1 MSELLSPVL
10 LFSLGYVLCLMTP
23 GPNLMIV
30 ASVVLQRG
38 FWGSLPMC
46 HGVTIGSLTLAAG
59 IYWAASAFPALDGWD
74 RAGRTVG
81 AMLLLYMAWQLMF
94 RSGARKSAPA
104 HRTDFVLGFVTASI
118 NPITGAFFASQFLA
132 LPSAPTFG
140 QLVAIFV
147 VVGGVAYARCILI
160 ALVLELRIFQ
170 GDLWPF
176 AIWVRRSVGV
186 AFAGS
191 ALAVLISVAGTPG

>member
-1 MSELLSPVL
+1 MTDLLSPVL

-30 ASVVLQRG
+30 ASVALQRG

-46 HGVTIGSLTLAAG
+46 NGVTIGSLTLAAG
-59 IYWAASAFPALDGWD
+59 IYWLASAIPAFESWERTS
-74 RAGRTVG
+74 RALG

-94 RSGARKSAPA
+94 KSGMHKPNPA
-104 HRTDFVLGFVTASI
+104 HRTDFMLGFVTASI

-132 LPSAPTFG
+132 MPLVPTFG
-140 QLVAIFV
+140 ELVAIFV
-147 VVGGVAYARCILI
+147 VVGGVAFVRSVLI
-160 ALVLELRIFQ
+160 ALVLDLRILRA
-170 GDLWPF
+170 GCWPH
-176 AIWVRRSVGV
+176 AIWIRRSVGL

-191 ALAVLISVAGTPG
+191 ALAVLISLAGTQG